1 LLERCIMPM
10 SEYLRRIRQKVGHD
24 LLVVPSVT
32 VICRDP
38 EGRVLLV
45 KDAATG
51 VWLAPGGSIE
61 PDESPADA
69 AVREMWEETGL
80 TVAPV
85 RILGVY
91 GGPEFVVAYPSGDRT
106 AYVMTVFECQTV
118 SGTPQPDR
126 QETLE
131 IGYFSRDDLAALP
144 LSRWARIVLPD
155 VFAGQGEARFAPP
168 VWRPPR

>member
-1 LLERCIMPM
+1 MPM
-10 SEYLRRIRQKVGHD
+10 SDYLRAIRQKVGHA

-32 VICRDP
+32 VICRDSN
-38 EGRVLLV
+38 GRVLLV
-45 KDAATG
+45 KDAETG

-69 AVREMWEETGL
+69 AVREMWEETSL

-91 GGPEFVVAYPSGDRT
+91 GGPEFVVAYPNGDQT
-106 AYVMTVFECQTV
+106 AYVMTVFECRPL

-131 IGYFSRDDLAALP
+131 IGYFSRDDLAVLP
-144 LSRWARIVLPD
+144 LSRWARVVLPD
-155 VFAGQGEARFAPP
+155 VFAGRGQAVFARPIWTPP
-168 VWRPPR
+168 S

>member
-1 LLERCIMPM
+1 MPM
-10 SEYLRRIRQKVGHD
+10 SDYLRAIRQKVGHA

-32 VICRDP
+32 VICRDSN
-38 EGRVLLV
+38 GRVLLV
-45 KDAATG
+45 RDAETG

-69 AVREMWEETGL
+69 AVREMWEETSL

-91 GGPEFVVAYPSGDRT
+91 GGPEFVVAYPNGDQT
-106 AYVMTVFECQTV
+106 AYVMTVFECRPL

-126 QETLE
+126 QEILE
-131 IGYFSRDDLAALP
+131 VGYFSRDDLAVLP
-144 LSRWARIVLPD
+144 LSRWARVVLPD
-155 VFAGQGEARFAPP
+155 VLADRGQAVFARPIWTPP
-168 VWRPPR
+168 S

>member
-1 LLERCIMPM
+1 MPM
-10 SEYLRRIRQKVGHD
+10 SGYLRAIRQKVGHA

-32 VICRDP
+32 VIGRDSD
-38 EGRVLLV
+38 GRVLLV
-45 KDAATG
+45 KDAETG

-91 GGPEFVVAYPSGDRT
+91 GGPEFVVAYPNGDRT
-106 AYVMTVFECQTV
+106 AYVMTVFECRPV

-144 LSRWARIVLPD
+144 LSRWARVVLPD
-155 VFAGQGEARFAPP
+155 VFAGQDRTVFAPP
-168 VWRPPR
+168 IWTPPS

>member
-1 LLERCIMPM
+1 MPM
-10 SEYLRRIRQKVGHD
+10 SDYLRAIRQKVGHA

-32 VICRDP
+32 VICRDSN
-38 EGRVLLV
+38 GRVLLV
-45 KDAATG
+45 KDAETG
-51 VWLAPGGSIE
+51 VWLSPGGIIE

-91 GGPEFVVAYPSGDRT
+91 GGPEFVVAYPNGDRT
-106 AYVMTVFECQTV
+106 AYVMTVFECRPL

-131 IGYFSRDDLAALP
+131 IGYFSRDDLAVLP
-144 LSRWARIVLPD
+144 LSRWARVVLPD
-155 VFAGQGEARFAPP
+155 VFAGRGQAVFARPIWTPP
-168 VWRPPR
+168 S

>member
-1 LLERCIMPM
+1 M
-10 SEYLRRIRQKVGHD
+10 SMSDYLRTLRRKVGHD

-38 EGRVLLV
+38 GGRVLLV
-45 KDAATG
+45 KDAETG

-80 TVAPV
+80 TVAPL

-91 GGPEFVVAYPSGDRT
+91 GGPEFVVAYPNGDRT
-106 AYVMTVFECQTV
+106 AYVMTVFECRPV
-118 SGTPQPDR
+118 SGTPQPDGR
-126 QETLE
+126 EIQA
-131 IGYFSRDDLAALP
+131 IGYFSREDVAALP
-144 LSRWARIVLPD
+144 LSRWARVVVPD
-155 VFAGQGEARFAPP
+155 VFADRGAAVFAPP
-168 VWRPPR
+168 IWKPPR

>member
-1 LLERCIMPM
+1 MPI
-10 SEYLRRIRQKVGHD
+10 SDYLRAIRQKVGHA

-32 VICRDP
+32 VICRDSN
-38 EGRVLLV
+38 GRVLLV
-45 KDAATG
+45 RDAETG

-91 GGPEFVVAYPSGDRT
+91 GGPEFVVAYPNGDQT
-106 AYVMTVFECQTV
+106 AYVMTVFECRPL

-131 IGYFSRDDLAALP
+131 IGYFSRDDLAVLP
-144 LSRWARIVLPD
+144 LSRWARVVLPD
-155 VFAGQGEARFAPP
+155 VFAGRGQAVFARPIWTPP
-168 VWRPPR
+168 S

>member
-1 LLERCIMPM
+1 M
-10 SEYLRRIRQKVGHD
+10 SISDYLRDLRRKVGHD

-38 EGRVLLV
+38 GGRVLLV

-61 PDESPADA
+61 PEESPADA

-91 GGPEFVVAYPSGDRT
+91 GGPEFVVAYPGGDRT
-106 AYVMTVFECQTV
+106 AYVMTVFECRPV
-118 SGTPQPDR
+118 SGTPRPDR
-126 QETLE
+126 EETLE

-144 LSRWARIVLPD
+144 LARWARIVLPD
-155 VFAGQGEARFAPP
+155 VFAGSGQALFARP
-168 VWRPPR
+168 VWKPPR

>member
-1 LLERCIMPM
+1 MPM
-10 SEYLRRIRQKVGHD
+10 SDYLRAIRQKVGHA

-32 VICRDP
+32 VICRDSN
-38 EGRVLLV
+38 GRVLLV
-45 KDAATG
+45 KDAETG

-91 GGPEFVVAYPSGDRT
+91 GGPEFVVAYPNGDRT
-106 AYVMTVFECQTV
+106 AYVMTVFECRPL

-131 IGYFSRDDLAALP
+131 IGYFSRDDLAVLP
-144 LSRWARIVLPD
+144 LSRWARVVLPD
-155 VFAGQGEARFAPP
+155 VFAGRGQAVFARPIWTAPS
-168 VWRPPR
+168 

>member
-1 LLERCIMPM
+1 MPM
-10 SEYLRRIRQKVGHD
+10 SDYLRAIRQKIGHA

-32 VICRDP
+32 VICRDSN
-38 EGRVLLV
+38 GRVLLV
-45 KDAATG
+45 KDAETG

-91 GGPEFVVAYPSGDRT
+91 GGPEFVVAYPNGDRT
-106 AYVMTVFECQTV
+106 AYVMTVFECRPL

-131 IGYFSRDDLAALP
+131 IGYFSRDDLAVLP
-144 LSRWARIVLPD
+144 LSRWARVVLPD
-155 VFAGQGEARFAPP
+155 VFAGRGQAVFARPLWTPP
-168 VWRPPR
+168 S